1 MSPSVQNLTTSNQ
14 YKLLRN
20 EEATFLIEIPSVLNP
35 TTANRVEPIEK

>member
-20 EEATFLIEIPSVLNP
+20 EKATFLINP
-35 TTANRVEPIEK
+35 KCNEPYYSKPVEPIEK